1 MTATL
6 ALKPKHTTEPTPVV
20 ESTPAVE
27 AVETVGTSS
36 PARAF
41 AVVMPSTI
49 LVVFAGVFAAFVATG
64 TPAGES
70 VAYAAYLAFWLGGGF
85 GAILS
90 GSIWSS
96 STEKH

>member
-6 ALKPKHTTEPTPVV
+6 ALKPQPTTEPA
-20 ESTPAVE
+20 PAVE
-27 AVETVGTSS
+27 SAPAVEPAAPAS

-41 AVVMPSTI
+41 AIVMPSTI
-49 LVVFAGVFAAFVATG
+49 LVVFAGVFFGFLAGG

-70 VAYAAYLAFWLGGGF
+70 LAYAAYLAFWLGGGF

-96 STEKH
+96 STEEH